1 MDKKLDLLKT
11 HLEDAIAAETG
22 FENRLRD
29 FAADCD
35 DDDVKAAFLSHA
47 GQAGEN
53 CQRLTEKVRELGGG
67 ISEAETAAASS
78 LGDMPTAALSGHIQE
93 ERTVQN
99 LIMAYTLAAGS
110 SSMYEGLR
118 NVATA
123 ARQTETATLLH
134 GMQARSAS
142 FAGRVFHFI
151 PTRSIIAYNM
161 LTIAEV
167 DPSVETKINEA
178 SWTS

>member
-11 HLEDAIAAETG
+11 HLEDAIAAETN
-22 FENRLRD
+22 FEHRLRD

-35 DDDVKAAFLSHA
+35 DEDVKASFLSHA
-47 GQAGEN
+47 AQAGEN
-53 CQRLTEKVRELGGG
+53 CQRLTGMVQELDAR
-67 ISEAETAAASS
+67 ISDTKTAAASS
-78 LGDMPTAALSGHIQE
+78 SGAMPAAVLSGHIQE
-93 ERTVQN
+93 ERTVQH

-118 NVATA
+118 TVASASGETEMA
-123 ARQTETATLLH
+123 ALLH

-142 FAGRVFHFI
+142 FAGKVFHFI